1 MTRAARI
8 EIEPGVFRI
17 IAPADTS
24 YEWRDRKRIREKDWA
39 RIHTLADRRAP
50 IILPDNH
57 KRTWR
62 A

>member
-1 MTRAARI
+1 MSARLTVVAS
-8 EIEPGVFRI
+8 EPMQP
-17 IAPADTS
+17 APDMS
-24 YEWRDRKRIREKDWA
+24 YEWRDRQRIAAKDWA

-50 IILPDNH
+50 IFLPDNH